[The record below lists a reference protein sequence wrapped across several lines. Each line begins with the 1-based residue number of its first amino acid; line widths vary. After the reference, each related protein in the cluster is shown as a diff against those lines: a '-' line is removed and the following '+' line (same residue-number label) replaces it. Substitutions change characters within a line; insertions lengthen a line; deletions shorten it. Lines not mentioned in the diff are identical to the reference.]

1 MVNDTIADML
11 TRIRN
16 AGQMKYA
23 NVAVLNTKMT
33 REIARILKEEG
44 YINDYSSN
52 EETKMLDLSLKY
64 GENKKERVITG
75 LKRISKPGLR
85 VYAKHDELPRV
96 LNGTGE
102 IIICMVNNNVA
113 GVTILK
119 KNGRER
125 KICTLYVVEGYRK
138 KHIATNMLEYAFKY
152 LETTKPLI
160 TIADYKVPLFESIIK
175 KYHWKLIQTME
186 EGYYNDFSR
195 EKVFNEHLYPD

>member
-16 AGQMKYA
+16 AGQMKYS

-96 LNGTGE
+96 LNGLGIAIISTSKGIMTDKEARNAGLGGE
-102 IIICMVNNNVA
+102 VLAYI
-113 GVTILK
+113 
-119 KNGRER
+119 
-125 KICTLYVVEGYRK
+125 
-138 KHIATNMLEYAFKY
+138 
-152 LETTKPLI
+152 
-160 TIADYKVPLFESIIK
+160 
-175 KYHWKLIQTME
+175 W
-186 EGYYNDFSR
+186 
-195 EKVFNEHLYPD
+195 